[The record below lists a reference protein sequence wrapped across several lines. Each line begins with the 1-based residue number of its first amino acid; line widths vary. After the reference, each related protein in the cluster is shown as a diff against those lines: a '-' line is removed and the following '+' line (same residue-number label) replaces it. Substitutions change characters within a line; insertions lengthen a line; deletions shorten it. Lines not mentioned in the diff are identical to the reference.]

1 MAKNKTTP
9 AAIERA
15 KRRGQALELRA
26 AGRKYREIADALG
39 YSSPQHAHRDVK
51 TELDALV
58 KEPAMDVLAE
68 ELDRLDKM
76 LQGLWSEARRG
87 NIHSVDR
94 VLRIMERRARYLG
107 LDAPDRVA
115 VEATVRTTIEIASE
129 IEAIARAI
137 QDGDEEIK

>member
-1 MAKNKTTP
+1 MASKRSTSP

-15 KRRGQALELRA
+15 KRRAQALELRA
-26 AGRKYREIADALG
+26 AGRKYREIAETLD

-58 KEPAMDVLAE
+58 KGPALEVLSE

-87 NIHSVDR
+87 NVHAVDR

-107 LDAPDRVA
+107 LDAPDRVEVDA
-115 VEATVRTTIEIASE
+115 IVRSPAELAQEIRD
-129 IEAIARAI
+129 IAADLRDA
-137 QDGDEEIK
+137 GE

>member
-1 MAKNKTTP
+1 MGKNKTTP

-15 KRRGQALELRA
+15 KRRAQALELRA
-26 AGRKYREIADALG
+26 AGRKYREIAEALD

-51 TELDALV
+51 AELDALV
-58 KEPAMDVLAE
+58 KTPALDILAE

-87 NIHSVDR
+87 NYQSIDR

-115 VEATVRTTIEIASE
+115 VEATVRTTVEIASE

-137 QDGDEEIK
+137 QEGKEEPS